1 MLALGR
7 LRALLAQGCAQMH
20 ATRRRALLAVV
31 SGALRG
37 GALSLTSLGRA
48 LAGAAYVKHKIKR
61 VDRLLGNRKLAAER
75 DKIYG
80 ALTRWLIGTQT
91 QPVIVIDWSDL
102 TADRG
107 WHLLRAAA
115 PMHGRTLTLYEEV
128 HPLCRLAHPQVQRRF
143 LLRLRALLPASCTP
157 IIVTDAGFRAPWFR
171 LVESLGWQF
180 VGRVRNRDFARA
192 VGHARWVPS
201 KSLYDRAR
209 RQAQALGLFEL
220 VRSRPLGCALWLIT
234 RAQRHRVHRTRFG
247 APTRSAHSLKCAAR
261 EREPW
266 LLASSA
272 SLSTTPA
279 AQIVAW
285 YRLRMQIEEGFR
297 DLKSARYG
305 LGLERSLSRRPE
317 RLANLLLI
325 AALALLACWLIGL
338 DTIARTEH
346 YRLQANSSRRRAVLS
361 VITIG
366 RLVAHLA
373 HHPMLTE

>member
-1 MLALGR
+1 MPTLGSMH
-7 LRALLAQGCAQMH
+7 ALLAQGCAQMH
-20 ATRRRALLAVV
+20 VTRRRALLAVV
-31 SGALRG
+31 EAALRG

-48 LAGAAYVKHKIKR
+48 LAGTAYVKHKIKR

-75 DKIYG
+75 SKIYE

-102 TADRG
+102 SADRR

-115 PMHGRTLTLYEEV
+115 PMRGRSLTLYEEV
-128 HPLCRLAHPQVQRRF
+128 HPLCRLANPQVQRCF

-171 LVESLGWQF
+171 LVQTLGWQF
-180 VGRVRNRDFARA
+180 VGRVRNRDFVRSAGSPDWIPSKNLYARA
-192 VGHARWVPS
+192 H
-201 KSLYDRAR
+201 R
-209 RQAQALGLFEL
+209 RAQALGPFEL
-220 VRSRPLGCALWLIT
+220 VRARPLACALWLI
-234 RAQRHRVHRTRFG
+234 RQPRHYRVHRTRFG
-247 APTRSAHSLKCAAR
+247 ALTRSAHSLKCAAR

-272 SLSTTPA
+272 SLGTIAA

-297 DLKSARYG
+297 DLKSTRYG
-305 LGLERSLSRRPE
+305 LGLERSLSRRPD

-325 AALALLACWLIGL
+325 AALTLLACWLIGL

-346 YRLQANSSRRRAVLS
+346 YRLQTNSSRHRAVLS

-366 RLVAHLA
+366 RLVAYLA
-373 HHPMLTE
+373 HHPMLIE